1 MARAAHPAG
10 AGRGRR
16 VLRAPDIIGAAM
28 GGLDRVGRGALL
40 AAAIV
45 TTLPSPRKYAN
56 ASLAQAYNMGIRSLP
71 LVLFMAAVGGALAS
85 QQTGAQFT
93 GGLPVWVTGSVV
105 AAGVLTE
112 LAPVLTALVL
122 IGRVGASIAAEL
134 GTMKV
139 TEQIDAL
146 YSIGRDPVTFLVVP
160 RVVGGMLVFPPLVI
174 MANAMGMFAGLIVG
188 MFAIDGLTA
197 TDFVFGARFYFRPWV
212 LFFSVIKGAI
222 FGVTIT
228 FLACFIGLEGRGGAE
243 GVGRTTTSA
252 VVAMTV
258 TIMVIDVL
266 LVPLLK
272 VA

>member
-1 MARAAHPAG
+1 MSAR
-10 AGRGRR
+10 RR
-16 VLRAPDIIGAAM
+16 ALRAPDIIGAAR

-40 AAAIV
+40 AAGIFSV
-45 TTLPSPRKYAN
+45 LRTPRKYTH
-56 ASLAQAYNMGIRSLP
+56 ASLSQAYYMGVRSLP

-93 GGLPVWVTGSVV
+93 GGLPLWVTGSVV

-112 LAPVLTALVL
+112 LGPVLTALVL
-122 IGRVGASIAAEL
+122 IGRLGASIAAEL

-146 YSIGRDPVTFLVVP
+146 YAIGRDPVTLLIVP
-160 RVVGGMLVFPPLVI
+160 RVVGGALVVPSLVI
-174 MANAMGMFAGLIVG
+174 MADAMGIFSGWMVG
-188 MFAIDGLTA
+188 MIANDGLTTA
-197 TDFVFGARFYFRPWV
+197 DFLFGARFYFRPWV
-212 LFFSVIKGAI
+212 LFYSVIKAAV

-252 VVAMTV
+252 VVTTTV
-258 TIMVIDVL
+258 AIMILDL
-266 LVPLLK
+266 LLIPLLK